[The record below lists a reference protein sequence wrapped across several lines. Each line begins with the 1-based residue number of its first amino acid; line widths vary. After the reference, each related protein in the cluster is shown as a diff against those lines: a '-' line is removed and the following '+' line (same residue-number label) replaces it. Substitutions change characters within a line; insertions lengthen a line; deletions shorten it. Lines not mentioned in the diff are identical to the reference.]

1 MRAADRDGETRRL
14 ALACSPRCLSLAR
27 SYGSLSELAALSSS
41 CKLQRAAGGLIGLT
55 LALLL
60 ETILLVIRTNVVPEL
75 PVERRLR
82 RPARRRDA
90 AQKTATPLDQGSEP
104 AEGKCQPPSLTD
116 DEQSATPLRPRGA
129 GRTDHSQLERVDES
143 KPDSKKTQ

>member
-1 MRAADRDGETRRL
+1 M
-14 ALACSPRCLSLAR
+14 
-27 SYGSLSELAALSSS
+27 
-41 CKLQRAAGGLIGLT
+41 CKRQRAAGGLIGLT

-90 AQKTATPLDQGSEP
+90 AQRTAAPGDRHSDS
-104 AEGKCQPPSLTD
+104 AEGKRQAGSSTAG
-116 DEQSATPLRPRGA
+116 EQTATSLRPRSL
-129 GRTDHSQLERVDES
+129 GRTDTSQLEHIDES
-143 KPDSKKTQ
+143 KSDSKKTQ

>member
-1 MRAADRDGETRRL
+1 MRVQ
-14 ALACSPRCLSLAR
+14 
-27 SYGSLSELAALSSS
+27 
-41 CKLQRAAGGLIGLT
+41 LQRAAGGLIGLT

-60 ETILLVIRTNVVPEL
+60 ETILLVIRTNVVPVL

-90 AQKTATPLDQGSEP
+90 ALKTAALHDHRSDATEEKRLAGSSTA
-104 AEGKCQPPSLTD
+104 AEKEAS
-116 DEQSATPLRPRGA
+116 PLRPRSG
-129 GRTDHSQLERVDES
+129 GRIDASQLECVDES